1 MVWKLSIWKLLFY
14 LLVRL
19 YADLCTVHGR
29 WGPVHT
35 SPFSFENEYLF
46 IRFHRSSTLKRSKTK
61 MFIYENRGLRKR
73 FPEWR
78 LLKTHMSIIL
88 VWTAKT
94 ELFKN
99 AYVTTHYARPIVSL
113 APLEHAYRTSRAWW
127 QKRIFGSSFFSSYS
141 VDSRKWCEN
150 ASVDVEL
157 FIRFRVTKNGGFQ
170 KCISVDRAW
179 VRWFFF

>member
-99 AYVTTHYARPIVSL
+99 AYVTTHYASPDSIAGAIGACVSNRKKRP
-113 APLEHAYRTSRAWW
+113 SRAWW
-127 QKRIFGSSFFSSYS
+127 QKRIFGLMFFSSECVRS
-141 VDSRKWCEN
+141 KT
-150 ASVDVEL
+150 
-157 FIRFRVTKNGGFQ
+157 RVCK
-170 KCISVDRAW
+170 R
-179 VRWFFF
+179 